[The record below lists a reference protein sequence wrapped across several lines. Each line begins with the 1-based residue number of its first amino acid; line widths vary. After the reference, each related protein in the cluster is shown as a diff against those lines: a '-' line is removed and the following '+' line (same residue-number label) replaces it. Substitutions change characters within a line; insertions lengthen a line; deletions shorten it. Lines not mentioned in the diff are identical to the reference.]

1 MRHIPIVFPL
11 SFVVLLVVIFFT
23 SAFAI
28 ADGAVTREADTTQA
42 DAEYEWY
49 ESTAIYVCPLH

>member
-28 ADGAVTREADTTQA
+28 ADGAVTREADATQA
-42 DAEYEWY
+42 EAEYEWY

>member
-1 MRHIPIVFPL
+1 MRDIPLVFPL

-28 ADGAVTREADTTQA
+28 ADGAVAREAGATRA

>member
-11 SFVVLLVVIFFT
+11 SFVVLLGVIFFT

-28 ADGAVTREADTTQA
+28 ADGAVDREAQVA
-42 DAEYEWY
+42 EAAAEYEWY

>member
-1 MRHIPIVFPL
+1 MKHIPLVFPL
-11 SFVVLLVVIFFT
+11 SFAVILVVIFFT

-28 ADGAVTREADTTQA
+28 AVGAVGRETQATEA

-49 ESTAIYVCPLH
+49 ESTAILVCPLH

>member
-1 MRHIPIVFPL
+1 MREIPLVFPL
-11 SFVVLLVVIFFT
+11 SFAVLLVVIFFT

-28 ADGAVTREADTTQA
+28 ADGAVTREGESAETA
-42 DAEYEWY
+42 AEYEWY

>member
-1 MRHIPIVFPL
+1 MPIVFPL
-11 SFVVLLVVIFFT
+11 SFAVLLVVIFFT

-28 ADGAVTREADTTQA
+28 ADGAVTREAEATQA
-42 DAEYEWY
+42 GGEYEWY

>member
-1 MRHIPIVFPL
+1 MKHIPIVFPL
-11 SFVVLLVVIFFT
+11 SFAVILVVIFFT

-28 ADGAVTREADTTQA
+28 ADGAVDREARSAEAAA
-42 DAEYEWY
+42 DYEWY

>member
-28 ADGAVTREADTTQA
+28 ADGAVTREADAIQA
-42 DAEYEWY
+42 DPEYEWY